1 MTDEAKHQQSLM
13 KEKKVERLTIY
24 HTNDIHSHLTYWP
37 RMASFLKEIKKRTE
51 QGDVLSFDCGDAADR
66 THPLAEAT
74 DGKAIISLLNEAE
87 YDAVTIGNNEGMGN
101 TKKQLN
107 ALYDEADFPVVLSN
121 VSHLD
126 SGKTPDWANKIMF
139 KETSH
144 KRKLGIIAC
153 TIPLPTSYTA
163 LGWKVEDPL
172 ESIQCM
178 LEEYEKEVDGFIL
191 LSHLGLNTDRKIASR
206 FDGILAILGGHTH
219 HLLPNGEK
227 LNNTMIAGAGKFGR
241 HIGQVTLEWDDE
253 GQCHSSANVISAE
266 TELPAAPNENKITD
280 NYKKQ
285 GNSLLESQII
295 SRLDEPLI
303 MNREKKNDF
312 VSLTLD
318 AMMMLSGA
326 DGALINS
333 GLFLREVPAGDLNR
347 RQLHEA
353 LPHPMRLV
361 TVKLTGAQI
370 ISLIHSMEDQRNKLQ
385 TLEVKGFGFRGKV
398 FGDIHYS
405 QIALNDDAV
414 YIDKTVVAEEE
425 EYTIVTVDYFLYVS
439 YFPVLNQSKEIKM
452 ISPEFLRNIVAEYII
467 EKH

>member
-1 MTDEAKHQQSLM
+1 MD
-13 KEKKVERLTIY
+13 RLTIY
-24 HTNDIHSHLTYWP
+24 HTNDIHSQLTYWP
-37 RMASFLKEIKKRTE
+37 RIASYLTRIKKETE
-51 QGDVLSFDCGDAADR
+51 HGNVFSFDCGDASDR

-126 SGKTPDWANKIMF
+126 SGKTPNWANKIIF

-191 LSHLGLNTDRKIASR
+191 LSHLGLSTDRKIASR

-253 GQCHSSANVISAE
+253 GQCHSSANVISSE
-266 TELPAAPNENKITD
+266 LDLPAVLNEKKITA
-280 NYKKQ
+280 NYENQ
-285 GNSLLESQII
+285 GNRLLESELV
-295 SRLDEPLI
+295 SRLQKPLNV
-303 MNREKKNDF
+303 NRDSKNDF
-312 VSLTLD
+312 VSLTLE
-318 AMMMLSGA
+318 AMMLLSDA
-326 DGALINS
+326 DVALINS
-333 GLFLREVPAGDLNR
+333 GLFLREIPAGNFNR
-347 RQLHEA
+347 KQLHEA

-361 TVKLTGAQI
+361 TVRLTGTQMI
-370 ISLIHSMEDQRNKLQ
+370 DLIHSMEDQRNKLQ

-398 FGDIHYS
+398 FGDIRYS
-405 QIALNDDAV
+405 RIVLIDDAV
-414 YIDKTVVAEEE
+414 YINETVVAEEE

-439 YFPVLNQSKEIKM
+439 YFPVLNKSKEVKM
-452 ISPEFLRNIVAEYII
+452 ISPKFLRNIVADYIK
-467 EKH
+467 EKALTSKRKE